1 MLNIALFGAPGAGKG
16 TQSKFLIE
24 KYKLTYIATGDILR
38 EEMAAKTELGL
49 LAKETIE
56 KGMLVSEEI
65 IVQIIENK
73 IRMNPDASGFLFDGF
88 PRNLKQA
95 GILEEILNKMNTK
108 LSCMICLDVP
118 DDVLIK
124 RMLKRAETSNRIDD
138 TEDVIKFRLQ
148 EYYNKTF
155 PVANFFKEKKIY
167 FPIDGLG
174 SIEEI
179 SERIDKVVEGILM

>member
-1 MLNIALFGAPGAGKG
+1 MINIALFGPPGAGKG
-16 TQSKFLIE
+16 TQSKFLID
-24 KYKLTYIATGDILR
+24 KYKLTYIATGDLLR
-38 EEMAAKTELGL
+38 EEMAGKTELGL

-73 IRMNPDASGFLFDGF
+73 IKMNPKASGFLFDGF

-95 GILEEILNKMNTK
+95 GILENLLIKMNTK

-124 RMLKRAETSNRIDD
+124 RMMKRAETSNRIDD
-138 TEDVIKFRLQ
+138 TEDVIKFRLK

-155 PVANFFKEKKIY
+155 PVVNFYKEKNIY
-167 FPIDGLG
+167 YPVNGIG

-179 SERIDKVVEGILM
+179 SIRIDKVIKEVL